1 MWSVPCVEA
10 HPIMRSLRSKGVE
23 PLLVLCDL
31 CGSLLELVTAA
42 RRRVKSDTC
51 ENNEKSDDK
60 CLHDSL
66 RLKIP
71 SQSRKRFAICEEFS
85 LIGPSVKSVN
95 IIRRLARIPEDG
107 SLAIL
112 SAVMF
117 DAQYWALIENN
128 SGRNVPEKVSL
139 RLFLMVG
146 WHDGTYLNLFSKVRN
161 GFILHLCSA
170 IIRATE
176 KTHSDKCPIQQF

>member
-1 MWSVPCVEA
+1 MWSVPSVEA

-31 CGSLLELVTAA
+31 CGSLLELVTAG

-71 SQSRKRFAICEEFS
+71 SQSRKRFAICEGV
-85 LIGPSVKSVN
+85 LVN
-95 IIRRLARIPEDG
+95 R
-107 SLAIL
+107 
-112 SAVMF
+112 
-117 DAQYWALIENN
+117 
-128 SGRNVPEKVSL
+128 SL
-139 RLFLMVG
+139 RQIG
-146 WHDGTYLNLFSKVRN
+146 EYNQ
-161 GFILHLCSA
+161 A
-170 IIRATE
+170 IGENYRRR
-176 KTHSDKCPIQQF
+176 